1 MKTNFA
7 LGITESGVTL
17 WQRGDRGWLRVG
29 AVALDHDDMNTAVGE
44 LVTKARKL
52 AGDDK
57 ILTQLVIPDDQIL
70 YTRISAPGPGDE
82 AQRNQIRKALE
93 GRTPFPVEELDFDWT
108 GAGPDVDVAVVAR
121 ETLIEAED
129 FAKAQN
135 LNPVCFVA
143 APANGAFSHAPF
155 FGSSRIIRDILGDP
169 AKLIRD
175 REILTETGVASLPPV
190 AQKPDATPATP
201 PAQKGNTDSDAT
213 PQKDADKGEQA
224 KPAKVKDS
232 KTGDSSAKV
241 LDTAPKPE
249 QRTTKDSEPAKTGVT
264 PAAPAADKD
273 PNPPVVSSPAPA
285 APPAGFK
292 SRRSTDA
299 PQAGLAASRDD
310 NAKGKASLTGQKDML
325 AGMGAADGA
334 TDAPKPTQG
343 LRATYASANARIA
356 AGLGQLRSRLTG
368 TGNKPVSGDP
378 KPVSTPSDAVVSERP
393 DSKSAPAAPV
403 PATAPATGPRKT
415 QSTKPETAQPPAAKK
430 AASADKIAPKP
441 AAPPSTSPKAA
452 PALPVSERKTPLE
465 TLRSIGQTSTEGS
478 QTSAREAERLTVF
491 GARGNAAPQ
500 TGGGLKPRLLIGGG
514 VIMILAA
521 GAVWAFYFA
530 RPAPPE
536 IPVTLAPPPE
546 AALDTPTQLDGM
558 TDTAEDRAIEAAL
571 GVEDVAERGPEAD
584 ATAPDD
590 NVSASP
596 LAGDPDQIESSTAP
610 SVEIEQGRIAG
621 LRSSALI
628 MPQDLS
634 AAPLSPDAPEPFDAQ
649 SLPPLRSEVLA
660 LEAQPDDVPA
670 DIPADVAVGEP
681 DLDVA
686 TDALVLPTGEE
697 ALEIDVTSGRP
708 ATAPPEKPVRFSL
721 PETPAAETT
730 QEPDVTETGALD
742 PAPLQADPQ
751 DAAAPAADPPA
762 DLAAGQAPAPD
773 ATIPPD
779 ESDLEIVVT
788 PGTPP
793 AVPPGRPEGLQPD
806 AEQSQGQAQPED
818 AETIQQAAATDADAA
833 PAAGGLALS
842 ALRPATR
849 PSDLTARAEAILEA
863 QTPRLENATEQAVAA
878 SLRPTDRPSQ
888 FASTVQRA
896 LSASTAAAPATQS
909 APQAPVQTAS
919 AAAAQPSIPSS
930 ASVSREAT
938 QARAINLRQVNLI
951 GVMGTSSNRRAL
963 VRMSNGRVVTVRVGE
978 SLDGGQVTAIGETEL
993 RYNRRGRDVV
1003 LRIAS

>member
-44 LVTKARKL
+44 LVAKAGKL
-52 AGDDK
+52 AGKDK

-70 YTRISAPGPGDE
+70 YTRISAPGPGED

-143 APANGAFSHAPF
+143 APANGAFNHAPF
-155 FGSSRIIRDILGDP
+155 FGSSRIVRSILGDP

-175 REILTETGVASLPPV
+175 REILRETGVAQLPSATPKAAAPAPAPKSEPV
-190 AQKPDATPATP
+190 AD
-201 PAQKGNTDSDAT
+201 
-213 PQKDADKGEQA
+213 A
-224 KPAKVKDS
+224 KPAK
-232 KTGDSSAKV
+232 
-241 LDTAPKPE
+241 
-249 QRTTKDSEPAKTGVT
+249 Q
-264 PAAPAADKD
+264 APAAGITDAKTSGSAAKTPEVAPKSGQSAGKDGETAPTADKKSG
-273 PNPPVVSSPAPA
+273 PPVDETPAVSPADTSSSA
-285 APPAGFK
+285 AGFK
-292 SRRSTDA
+292 SRRATELQ
-299 PQAGLAASRDD
+299 QAGLAALARE
-310 NAKGKASLTGQKDML
+310 NAKDDTSLTGQKGKL
-325 AGMGAADGA
+325 AGLGSAGPAA
-334 TDAPKPTQG
+334 DAPKPPQG
-343 LRATYASANARIA
+343 LRATYASANARIS
-356 AGLGQLRSRLTG
+356 AGLGQLRSRLKG
-368 TGNKPVSGDP
+368 TNAKPASD
-378 KPVSTPSDAVVSERP
+378 KPILGKPAPVAAPSDAVVSQ
-393 DSKSAPAAPV
+393 SADNTST
-403 PATAPATGPRKT
+403 PATATQATGQRKT
-415 QSTKPETAQPPAAKK
+415 PSAKPQTAPPPAAKK
-430 AASADKIAPKP
+430 PASADKVAPKP
-441 AAPPSTSPKAA
+441 AATPTASPKGA
-452 PALPVSERKTPLE
+452 PAPTVSGRKTPLE
-465 TLRSIGQTSTEGS
+465 TLRSIGQTPTEGS
-478 QTSAREAERLTVF
+478 QTSEREAERLTVF

-514 VIMILAA
+514 VIMIVAA
-521 GAVWAFYFA
+521 AAVWAFYFA
-530 RPAPPE
+530 RSAPPE

-546 AALDTPTQLDGM
+546 AAIDTPTQLDGM
-558 TDTAEDRAIEAAL
+558 TDTAEADAIEAAL

-584 ATAPDD
+584 ATASDD
-590 NVSASP
+590 SLTSVPA
-596 LAGDPDQIESSTAP
+596 AGDPDQIETSTAP
-610 SVEIEQGRIAG
+610 SVEMDQGRIAG

-634 AAPLSPDAPEPFDAQ
+634 AAPSSPEAPAPFDAQ

-660 LEAQPDDVPA
+660 QDAQQDDVPA
-670 DIPADVAVGEP
+670 DTPVDAPVGEP
-681 DLDVA
+681 EPQVA
-686 TDALVLPTGEE
+686 ADAQPLPTGEE

-708 ATAPPEKPVRFSL
+708 ATAPPEKPVRFTL

-730 QEPDVTETGALD
+730 EEADTVTPASLQPDTEDTSAPVTAEP
-742 PAPLQADPQ
+742 ADQ
-751 DAAAPAADPPA
+751 PA
-762 DLAAGQAPAPD
+762 DLAADQTPAPSS
-773 ATIPPD
+773 PPSAD

-806 AEQSQGQAQPED
+806 ADQSQGQALPED
-818 AETIQQAAATDADAA
+818 DDTIQQAADADA
-833 PAAGGLALS
+833 PPSAGGLALN

-938 QARAINLRQVNLI
+938 QTRAINLRQVNLI

-978 SLDGGQVTAIGETEL
+978 TLDGGQVTAIGETEL